1 MPEDWRERIVIDPKI
16 MAGKPVI
23 RGSRVPVDAIV
34 RRIAEGMGIKDV
46 LEDYP
51 NLSEED
57 VKAALRY
64 AASILAG
71 EEITP
76 VTG

>member
-1 MPEDWRERIVIDPKI
+1 MPEDWRERIVIDPKM

-34 RRIAEGMGIKDV
+34 RRIAEGMGIRDV

-64 AASILAG
+64 AASILEG

-76 VTG
+76 ATG

>member
-1 MPEDWRERIVIDPKI
+1 
-16 MAGKPVI
+16 
-23 RGSRVPVDAIV
+23 VDAIV
-34 RRIAEGMGIKDV
+34 RRIAEGMGIRDV

-64 AASILAG
+64 AASILEG

>member
-34 RRIAEGMGIKDV
+34 RRIAEGMGIRDV

-64 AASILAG
+64 AASILEG